1 MKSEKVGLKRLG
13 SHIELRIL
21 GWGDTGKGDRCTLLS
36 AKNARKLAY
45 RLLAESEDLDAVR
58 ENAA

>member
-36 AKNARKLAY
+36 AKDARKLAY
-45 RLLAESEDLDAVR
+45 GLLAESE
-58 ENAA
+58 EP